1 MMCFFFSPVII
12 FSFSRYTPNS
22 YSSMLGYFFLRFF
35 FGLSCTLHL
44 RCDKKQGH
52 PSQGIC
58 FRAIP

>member
-1 MMCFFFSPVII
+1 MIYFFSPVII

-22 YSSMLGYFFLRFF
+22 NSSMLGYFFLRFF
-35 FGLSCTLHL
+35 LGLSCTLHL

-58 FRAIP
+58 SKAIP